1 MKTKNTSKP
10 EQKLTVRMSQETL
23 EKLRQLAIE
32 HKRSLN
38 SEIEWGL
45 QFYIEQQR
53 EVKRE
58 LSQSIQEQDK
68 HRNLSPVE

>member
-10 EQKLTVRMSQETL
+10 EQKLTVRMSQETI
-23 EKLRQLAIE
+23 EMLRQLAIE

-45 QFYIEQQR
+45 QLYVKN
-53 EVKRE
+53 EVRKGDATKTCN
-58 LSQSIQEQDK
+58 SDI
-68 HRNLSPVE
+68 VV